1 MRMHAL
7 TDDIKAMME
16 RIKVLI
22 VDDEYYTRKVIRTLL
37 LALGCTKI
45 HEASDGASGLQAT
58 RSLAP
63 DIVLLDWEMPGIDGA
78 EFVRRVRSPE
88 AFPLPNVPIIMLTG
102 HGERSRVMEAVRLG
116 VHEFLLKPVSSN
128 ALQARILSV
137 LTKPRNMVRRVLRA
151 GAAQACDLQARSRW
165 LSARNR
171 TLHIRDRCKAENCGQ
186 CRPEACLY
194 DIRAISSGRA
204 RPCARRRGRACRT
217 ISSPSIK
224 ARPRPA
230 PSCSMP
236 R

>member
-7 TDDIKAMME
+7 TDDIKPMME

-22 VDDEYYTRKVIRTLL
+22 IDDEYYTRKVIRTLL
-37 LALGCTKI
+37 LAMGCTKI
-45 HEASDGASGLQAT
+45 HEASDGASGLQAI
-58 RSLAP
+58 RSLDP

-137 LTKPRNMVRRVLRA
+137 LTKPRNMVRRGTYYGPEPRKLA
-151 GAAQACDLQARSRW
+151 TYKPEADGY
-165 LSARNR
+165 
-171 TLHIRDRCKAENCGQ
+171 
-186 CRPEACLY
+186 RPETERYKSETGAKPKIA
-194 DIRAISSGRA
+194 DGVDQ
-204 RPCARRRGRACRT
+204 
-217 ISSPSIK
+217 K
-224 ARPRPA
+224 PA
-230 PSCSMP
+230 YMIFVQ
-236 R
+236 